1 VCNAA
6 SDALLQSHFIWLGSG
21 SEGQVGLLS
30 HSAGLIEILA
40 AQDDEG
46 ASGPRQMLP
55 APLEQ
60 ARLSRVRIGVSD
72 PKQRDLDSVG
82 RAASWLRERSKDP
95 DPIPFGRAKDRQG
108 WPAQGKPDETVT
120 HLRPVELQDWQA
132 HRQSDVFAEAVAR
145 ATQEQGEPDLVEAPS
160 ALQNRHAF
168 GSIAARF
175 AVAMGV
181 SALVA
186 LVFVAAFPA
195 SQGPADGDGLA
206 SLPAL
211 KSLRSSLFP
220 APQRTPAPTLVIR
233 DGSGPVNERLSL
245 GVNVKS
251 PDPGATVTI
260 DRMPAGARLTVGR
273 RMSAGE
279 WRVPAQ
285 EISDASVIPPADF
298 VGVMKLTAELGGSD
312 GAALVSS
319 VVRLTWTSA
328 RPGGPAVEGAST
340 SVATVPSSPAASTP
354 QQQPQQQQPIASAEP
369 PVAARAEPPAR
380 EINPN
385 EVAGFVRRAQELLAT
400 GDLQAARLL
409 LLRAAQAHDARA
421 ALLLAKSF
429 DPIVS
434 KRFGMADA
442 EPDLAQARNWYQKA
456 EEWGASEARR
466 GLDALASHTR

>member
-1 VCNAA
+1 
-6 SDALLQSHFIWLGSG
+6 
-21 SEGQVGLLS
+21 
-30 HSAGLIEILA
+30 
-40 AQDDEG
+40 
-46 ASGPRQMLP
+46 
-55 APLEQ
+55 
-60 ARLSRVRIGVSD
+60 VSD

-95 DPIPFGRAKDRQG
+95 DPIPLGRAKDRQD
-108 WPAQGKPDETVT
+108 WPAQGRPDETVT
-120 HLRPVELQDWQA
+120 HLRPVEPQDWQV

-145 ATQEQGEPDLVEAPS
+145 AMQEQGEPDLVEAPS

-168 GSIAARF
+168 GGIAARF

-195 SQGPADGDGLA
+195 SQGPADEDGLA

-220 APQRTPAPTLVIR
+220 APQRKPAPSLVIR

-251 PDPGATVTI
+251 PGPGATVTI

-273 RMSAGE
+273 RMSSSE

-285 EISDASVIPPADF
+285 EISDASVIAPADF
-298 VGVMKLTAELGGSD
+298 VGVMNLTAELDGSD

-319 VVRLTWTSA
+319 VVRLTWTST
-328 RPGGPAVEGAST
+328 RPGGPVGGASAGA
-340 SVATVPSSPAASTP
+340 ATVPSSPAPSTP
-354 QQQPQQQQPIASAEP
+354 QQQPQQQQPVASPAP
-369 PVAARAEPPAR
+369 PVVARAEPPVR
-380 EINPN
+380 EINPD
-385 EVAGFVRRAQELLAT
+385 EVAGFVRRAHELLAT

-434 KRFGMADA
+434 KRIGMADA

-466 GLDALASHTR
+466 ELDALASYTR